1 MASNKYAKLKTIK
14 VSIKDKVC
22 IATIHGDHPVHIMT
36 LNLFVDILNFSII
49 VEKDDDVNVVI
60 MRSNHEKY
68 FIAHFDVTVLILQ
81 AKEKTNNPIKPATL
95 YHEMCERFRTMD
107 KVTIAEVAGRV
118 GGGGC
123 ELASSFD
130 MRFGVDGQSIM
141 NQMEVP
147 IGILPGGSGTVRWT
161 NLTNRSRAMEVILG
175 GIDVDSRTALEWGWL
190 NRSFKTRRDMEQYS
204 EWLARRIASFPPKA
218 VANAKKSIIG
228 ATEMP
233 IDKALENEQILFA
246 ELMNLKPALTEMER
260 FMNNGGQTSEGEGR
274 VSELMFDSKL

>member
-1 MASNKYAKLKTIK
+1 MSYDKLKTLK
-14 VSIKDKVC
+14 VEVKNHVC
-22 IATIHGDHPVHIMT
+22 IATIYGDHPAHVMT
-36 LNLFVDILNFSII
+36 LNLYVDLLNFSQI
-49 VEKDDDVNVVI
+49 VEKDDNVHVVI
-60 MRSNHEKY
+60 MRSNHENF
-68 FIAHFDVTVLILQ
+68 FIAHFDVTVLIMQ
-81 AKEKTNNPIKPATL
+81 AKDSPNNPVKPAAQF
-95 YHEMCERFRTMD
+95 HEMCERFRTMD

-123 ELASSFD
+123 EFSSSFD
-130 MRFGVDGQSIM
+130 MRFGVNGKTIM

-175 GIDVDSRTALEWGWL
+175 GIDVDSKTALEWGWL
-190 NRSFKTRRDMEQYS
+190 NRSFPSRKEMENYS
-204 EWLARRIASFPPKA
+204 EWLANRIASFPPKA

-233 IDKALENEQILFA
+233 IDKALENEQVLFA
-246 ELMNLKPALTEMER
+246 ELMNDKPALVEMEK
-260 FMNNGGQTSEGEGR
+260 FMKNGGQTEKGELR